1 MNLPI
6 KIVITFLISSFCY
19 LTFAQECKATLS
31 IQSDKDS
38 AKLFIDGIYFGQGN
52 NFVSELDTGLHAI
65 ELQKDLWRWNSTTV
79 RDTIK
84 INECK
89 KYFKKYSFENRI
101 LFDTDPQDVYVFEN
115 DSLIGFTPLLI
126 KSIDKNL
133 TLKKPDYT
141 SLVTNYDEIALGGKP
156 VLQFVG
162 HKEKEDFYETTWFKV
177 LVSTAVALGATT
189 AYYKL
194 EADKKF
200 DEYQI
205 TGDPDF
211 LDQTDKY
218 DVISGVTF
226 VAMQINFGLILY
238 LFLAN

>member
-1 MNLPI
+1 MSSI
-6 KIVITFLISSFCY
+6 YWITI
-19 LTFAQECKATLS
+19 AQDCKATFS
-31 IQSDKDS
+31 IQTNDDS
-38 AKLFIDGIYFGQGN
+38 AKLFIDGEFFSKGN
-52 NFVSELDTGLHAI
+52 NFIAELDTGLHTI
-65 ELQKDLWRWNSTTV
+65 ELQRDLWKWNSNPI
-79 RDTIK
+79 RDTI
-84 INECK
+84 NVTECK
-89 KYFKKYSFENRI
+89 NYERKYSFENKI
-101 LFDTDPQDVYVFEN
+101 LFDTNPQDVYVFEN

-126 KSIDKNL
+126 EPIDKSV
-133 TLKKPDYT
+133 TLKKPDYASLTT
-141 SLVTNYDEIALGGKP
+141 SAKDIELGVKP

-162 HKEKEDFYETTWFKV
+162 HEQKEDFYETTWFKV

-205 TGDPDF
+205 TGDPAL

-238 LFLAN
+238 LFLAD